1 MKTRESNPFA
11 HLVPPAPAA
20 AHRGRRRPLLLAGFG
35 LLTLTLGGCGLF
47 DDAPEEVSIEDAAE
61 NAKGGTEGTG
71 QDDSGS
77 EQASVEGE
85 WTIDTETGEFDF
97 ETATGTFA
105 GFRVDEELSSLGS
118 TTAVGR
124 TGDVEG
130 EMTIGDSALEQ
141 ATFTVDMTT
150 ITTNENRRD
159 SRVQEALETSTFPDA
174 TFTLTSPV
182 DFDVE
187 TPAGETISIDAP
199 GTLTIHG
206 VDKEVIFPL
215 EAQRVEDRIVVVGS
229 LDILL
234 SDFGVDAPKA
244 PIVLSVSD
252 TATIEFNLL
261 FNRAS

>member
-1 MKTRESNPFA
+1 
-11 HLVPPAPAA
+11 
-20 AHRGRRRPLLLAGFG
+20 
-35 LLTLTLGGCGLF
+35 
-47 DDAPEEVSIEDAAE
+47 
-61 NAKGGTEGTG
+61 
-71 QDDSGS
+71 
-77 EQASVEGE
+77 
-85 WTIDTETGEFDF
+85 
-97 ETATGTFA
+97 
-105 GFRVDEELSSLGS
+105 
-118 TTAVGR
+118 
-124 TGDVEG
+124 
-130 EMTIGDSALEQ
+130 LEQ